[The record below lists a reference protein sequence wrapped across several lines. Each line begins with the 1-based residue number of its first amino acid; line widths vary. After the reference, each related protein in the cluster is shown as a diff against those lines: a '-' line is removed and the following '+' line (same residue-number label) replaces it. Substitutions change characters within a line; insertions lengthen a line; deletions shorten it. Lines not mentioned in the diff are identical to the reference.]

1 MMPRRTA
8 RKARA
13 FLTAPALEKKID
25 ENQLLAMMATR
36 TRGNHC
42 VSTVAH

>member
-13 FLTAPALEKKID
+13 FLAASALEKKTS
-25 ENQLLAMMATR
+25 ENQLLATMATL